1 VALAKAPSGQ
11 KLILVVEDEDV
22 LRSAMVRALQKIPGV
37 RVLDAGSVI
46 DALELLRECGADLL
60 VTDLDL
66 EDGSGVPI
74 IARATCPVVVVT
86 GQLGVFRE
94 RLRRFKD
101 LRVREKPLPLP
112 ELVALCT
119 DLLGPSTPG
128 ASGKQPPAPFGAADY
143 IQLACMSQHSIVIEM
158 LDTDALLG
166 TVVIRDGEIWSARD
180 AQGEGTDAL
189 RRLLFNPKARASV
202 YGLDKLQVGNSN
214 ISGGWQ
220 QVLLDA
226 ARIHDEEDEQKA
238 HAEKATAHEALL
250 GPPPTPPPPAPPA
263 VSPPPFERT
272 PTLNRAITPI
282 PVPSHEPDSR
292 FELPLEPAP
301 PDEAG
306 FEALMEHAVEALLK
320 RRFADAHRMFTAA
333 AKLRPNDPRIKDN
346 LARLTRFGFGR

>member
-1 VALAKAPSGQ
+1 VAIGRPQGGQ

-22 LRSAMVRALQKIPGV
+22 LRGAMVRALEKIPGV
-37 RVLDAGSVI
+37 RVLDAASVI

-66 EDGSGVPI
+66 QDGSGVPI

-86 GQLGVFRE
+86 GQLGHFRE

-112 ELVALCT
+112 ELVNLVT
-119 DLLGPSTPG
+119 DLLGPTTPG
-128 ASGKQPPAPFGAADY
+128 APAKQPPAPFGAADY

-158 LDTDALLG
+158 LEKDALLG

-180 AQGEGTDAL
+180 ATGGGTDAL

-202 YGLDKLQVGNSN
+202 YGLEQAAVGDCN
-214 ISGGWQ
+214 ITGGWQ
-220 QVLLDA
+220 QILLDA
-226 ARIHDEEDEQKA
+226 ARVHDEESDRSSSA
-238 HAEKATAHEALL
+238 D
-250 GPPPTPPPPAPPA
+250 PTPAPRPAP
-263 VSPPPFERT
+263 T
-272 PTLNRAITPI
+272 P
-282 PVPSHEPDSR
+282 EPEGR

-306 FEALMEHAVEALLK
+306 FEAIMEHAVEALLK
-320 RRFADAHRMFTAA
+320 RRFADAHRMFTQA
-333 AKLRPNDPRIKDN
+333 AKLRPQDPRIKDN
-346 LARLTRFGFGR
+346 LARLTRFGFGRH